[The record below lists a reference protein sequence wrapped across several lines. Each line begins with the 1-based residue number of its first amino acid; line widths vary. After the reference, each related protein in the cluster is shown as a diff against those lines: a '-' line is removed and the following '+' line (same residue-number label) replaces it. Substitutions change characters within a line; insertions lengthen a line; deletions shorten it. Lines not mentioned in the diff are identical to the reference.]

1 MHKGYLFG
9 WLALGCFGT
18 LSAASVTVTMNTLST
33 TMTLQNI
40 ETSEMVEVGE
50 PDDSHVYTFKA
61 PAGEY
66 LLTGI
71 ATDGKTINGA
81 IKITITEDAEQAF
94 SVWTPTVYA
103 NNKTDGTMWSADV
116 DYTVELR
123 VINREG
129 EDQYYSIGNSTTA
142 GRRTFLI
149 ANGNTYLANL
159 IPNEAHQ
166 AEGYVTYYLSGT
178 ATRNA
183 TVSGA
188 IPMGADFTL
197 TVPTDAEFVMARKR
211 GSTHFIPFDTV
222 EPTAKEVDGDFTK
235 LTYRLANSQQYNYR
249 TWKDGGL
256 TLAGIFTMST
266 TAANCPTLA
275 FTDADYEAFGAKTVK
290 HDATWNSGYETG
302 DIFVNINE
310 RGHLAMNVGDTFKAH
325 AMRTWEITNNLSTNY
340 FIEPDFHY
348 TVIDTEGNPS
358 TDVIS
363 IDNADTTTDPWST
376 ITAVGEGTAI
386 VLVTYDA
393 LCADLYNTKAVKA
406 EFVGGEYWSAIW
418 PENTAAYVVTVGA
431 TESSVTPNMVI
442 NEEANS
448 DTLKLA
454 GANVDAEHDVF
465 YYLDSEEG
473 YEYTF
478 TPEGAASIEIAYPTI
493 GENMATYTGFGTEG
507 VTRNG
512 DGSYT
517 LLLKEG
523 RQIVR
528 LTDEAGNAAYQVL
541 TAKPCHMEL
550 SNVTREDSEEFYP
563 GDQVKVQFSG
573 LFHPANKIS
582 GIYNMSAFIAYTGL
596 STGEQETVGTANQY
610 MFGSK
615 AEAQAVTITIPGD
628 YDTDLN
634 PYIELTDGAIKVSG
648 FGDPIGNHRNTSYF
662 LGRSP
667 NFTAVSHNSYFG
679 ALPNVLIPVSN
690 EGNQSGVATI
700 SDVNSG
706 VETYY
711 DLQGRRLTAPQRGI
725 TIVRHADGS
734 VAKVIEN

>member
-1 MHKGYLFG
+1 
-9 WLALGCFGT
+9 
-18 LSAASVTVTMNTLST
+18 
-33 TMTLQNI
+33 
-40 ETSEMVEVGE
+40 
-50 PDDSHVYTFKA
+50 
-61 PAGEY
+61 
-66 LLTGI
+66 
-71 ATDGKTINGA
+71 
-81 IKITITEDAEQAF
+81 
-94 SVWTPTVYA
+94 
-103 NNKTDGTMWSADV
+103 
-116 DYTVELR
+116 
-123 VINREG
+123 
-129 EDQYYSIGNSTTA
+129 
-142 GRRTFLI
+142 
-149 ANGNTYLANL
+149 
-159 IPNEAHQ
+159 
-166 AEGYVTYYLSGT
+166 
-178 ATRNA
+178 
-183 TVSGA
+183 
-188 IPMGADFTL
+188 
-197 TVPTDAEFVMARKR
+197 
-211 GSTHFIPFDTV
+211 
-222 EPTAKEVDGDFTK
+222 
-235 LTYRLANSQQYNYR
+235 
-249 TWKDGGL
+249 
-256 TLAGIFTMST
+256 
-266 TAANCPTLA
+266 
-275 FTDADYEAFGAKTVK
+275 
-290 HDATWNSGYETG
+290 
-302 DIFVNINE
+302 
-310 RGHLAMNVGDTFKAH
+310 
-325 AMRTWEITNNLSTNY
+325 
-340 FIEPDFHY
+340 
-348 TVIDTEGNPS
+348 
-358 TDVIS
+358 
-363 IDNADTTTDPWST
+363 
-376 ITAVGEGTAI
+376 
-386 VLVTYDA
+386 
-393 LCADLYNTKAVKA
+393 
-406 EFVGGEYWSAIW
+406 
-418 PENTAAYVVTVGA
+418 
-431 TESSVTPNMVI
+431 
-442 NEEANS
+442 
-448 DTLKLA
+448 
-454 GANVDAEHDVF
+454 
-465 YYLDSEEG
+465 
-473 YEYTF
+473 
-478 TPEGAASIEIAYPTI
+478 
-493 GENMATYTGFGTEG
+493 MATYTGFGTEG

-541 TAKPCHMEL
+541 TAKPCHIEL
-550 SNVTREDSEEFYP
+550 SNVTREDSEKFYP